1 MLRNIFLSVCDKLK
15 RPDLATAFIKAFHIK
30 AILATAKTA
39 FGTQQSPIIFILL
52 DDVNLIKFGRTLGRI
67 KHILKKLLPNICFI
81 CTSSLN
87 ISIPIFAP
95 HTMELLELASPTLD
109 EAISILCGITSETE
123 KSSSFKFTSDQI
135 GILRKMLQK
144 NSDINLALGFIQ
156 RDEIIGGY
164 ADDISETI
172 EQSIAKAEFQCGT
185 E

>member
-1 MLRNIFLSVCDKLK
+1 MLRNIFLSVIFKIKNLKTISKNFSKVCDKLK

-30 AILATAKTA
+30 AILATAKTS

-109 EAISILCGITSETE
+109 EVIKQPLSLH
-123 KSSSFKFTSDQI
+123 SFKTPGSPEKQDLI
-135 GILRKMLQK
+135 KILGPTTESGPRS
-144 NSDINLALGFIQ
+144 NSTNYVSFRSPMFLSL
-156 RDEIIGGY
+156 Y
-164 ADDISETI
+164 P
-172 EQSIAKAEFQCGT
+172 
-185 E
+185 